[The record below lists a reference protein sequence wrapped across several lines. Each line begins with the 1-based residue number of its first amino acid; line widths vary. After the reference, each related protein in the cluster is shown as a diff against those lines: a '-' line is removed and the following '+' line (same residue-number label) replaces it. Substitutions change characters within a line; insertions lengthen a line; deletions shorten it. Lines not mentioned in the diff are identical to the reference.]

1 MSAKSSTGPDAW
13 AENWEEQADKVTS
26 DTPPP
31 PAEKKVSSKV
41 TKAQRRAQQAEFN
54 RQLWAEA
61 ESPQTFHFLESR
73 SDVPLRQEF
82 KPAVTVLSRNPQ
94 IATRGSGLDG
104 TTAGMSRLGVNDDDS
119 DEEGGRAALPTAEE
133 RQAMALRNLEDRQR
147 KYEEVRERLF
157 GSPSAPTSGASSPRS
172 ATPPTKPYEG
182 RGKGRGGRGNGREN
196 RDNTNRDNSANSSKR
211 DSSAASGKSRQ
222 LYDPDSPRTSAGQNS
237 RREKQSV
244 SRPNTDGTQA
254 PRQPIRSPRGPDSSG
269 RGGFRG
275 GFRGGRGG

>member
-13 AENWEEQADKVTS
+13 AENWEEQADKLVADT
-26 DTPPP
+26 TPPP
-31 PAEKKVSSKV
+31 AAEKKVSSKV

-61 ESPQTFHFLESR
+61 ESPQTFHFLEAR

-94 IATRGSGLDG
+94 IATRGSGLNG
-104 TTAGMSRLGVNDDDS
+104 ATAGMSRLGLNDDDS
-119 DEEGGRAALPTAEE
+119 EDDGRAALPSAEE

-182 RGKGRGGRGNGREN
+182 RGKGRGRGNGR
-196 RDNTNRDNSANSSKR
+196 DNSSNSSKR
-211 DSSAASGKSRQ
+211 DSSAASGKSGQ
-222 LYDPDSPRTSAGQNS
+222 LYDPDSPRTNPGYNS
-237 RREKQSV
+237 RREKQPAG
-244 SRPNTDGTQA
+244 RTNTDGTQS

-275 GFRGGRGG
+275 GFRGGR